1 MDRDFTAIAHWR
13 WIKWPD
19 SETTKFSNPTIYEP
33 METYLFWIDEEVKKE
48 TLKARKEGKTF
59 PEIEQVIDDYRN
71 Q

>member
-1 MDRDFTAIAHWR
+1 
-13 WIKWPD
+13 
-19 SETTKFSNPTIYEP
+19 